1 MQVIKVFLRKD
12 LVLLLAQVC
21 VHNKAR
27 QNTGVS
33 FRAMKRHRWL
43 VPPPNIP
50 NSPPP
55 QLKLQSIFK
64 SKVRERRGWLSH
76 TSG

>member
-43 VPPPNIP
+43 VPPQI
-50 NSPPP
+50 SQTLP

>member
-43 VPPPNIP
+43 VPPQI
-50 NSPPP
+50 SQTLPP